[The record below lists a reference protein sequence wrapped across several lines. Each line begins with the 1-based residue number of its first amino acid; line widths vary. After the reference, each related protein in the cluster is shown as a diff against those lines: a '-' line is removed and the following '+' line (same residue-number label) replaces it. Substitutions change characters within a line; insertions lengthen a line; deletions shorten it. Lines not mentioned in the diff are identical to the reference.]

1 MKDDKAVELFQKILA
16 KSRDRAIKWE
26 ATAQDGIYIAS
37 LTPELQLKVWPY
49 TAIDAEGEQTGPP
62 SVDLRDGKG
71 KLLVEMSYRIDGISP
86 DELQEIN
93 YVAKRIALNLDDKMD
108 AAIKK
113 LDELVGDSDLPF

>member
-26 ATAQDGIYIAS
+26 ATAQEGIYIAS
-37 LTPELQLKVWPY
+37 LAPELQLKVWPY
-49 TAIDAEGEQTGPP
+49 TTIDEDGDPSGPP

-71 KLLVEMSYRIDGISP
+71 KLLVEMSYRIEGISH
-86 DELQEIN
+86 EQLGEISHI
-93 YVAKRIALNLDDKMD
+93 AKRIALSLDDKMD

>member
-26 ATAQDGIYIAS
+26 ATAQEGIYIAP

-49 TAIDAEGEQTGPP
+49 TTVDAEGDQNGPP

-71 KLLVEMSYRIDGISP
+71 KLLVEMSYKIEGI
-86 DELQEIN
+86 LQEELEEIS
-93 YVAKRIALNLDDKMD
+93 YIAKRIALNLDDKMD
-108 AAIKK
+108 DAIKK
-113 LDELVGDSDLPF
+113 LDELIGDSDLPF